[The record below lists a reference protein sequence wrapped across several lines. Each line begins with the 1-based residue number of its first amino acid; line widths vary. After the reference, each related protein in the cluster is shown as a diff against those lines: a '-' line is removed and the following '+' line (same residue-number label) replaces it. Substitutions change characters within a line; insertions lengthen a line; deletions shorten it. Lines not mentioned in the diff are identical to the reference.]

1 MSEALMHYGI
11 KGMKWG
17 IRRYQNKDGSLTP
30 AGKKRY
36 ADDAPE
42 SEASK
47 VSEDYK
53 KARRSIKE
61 MSDAEL
67 TEAVRRLETEKRY
80 RDLNPEKVSAGKKF
94 IEKVLKPAAT
104 DVAKTTLK
112 TYLDKQLKKAL
123 GMDQDSDVDRLKKA
137 VEKLRLQRDLDDLR
151 KNATLKNDVERERL
165 KKKLEEYK
173 RASEPNDGKSSNN
186 GSGKSRS
193 EIEID
198 ELVAEVE
205 RRLKEEKD

>member
-11 KGMKWG
+11 KGMRWG

-36 ADDAPE
+36 AEDAPE
-42 SEASK
+42 SEAPK

-94 IEKVLKPAAT
+94 VEKVLKPVAT

-112 TYLDKQLKKAL
+112 SYLDKQLKKAL
-123 GMDQDSDVDRLKKA
+123 GTDQESDVDRLKKA

-173 RASEPNDGKSSNN
+173 RANEPADGKSSDKEK
-186 GSGKSRS
+186 GETQT

-198 ELVAEVE
+198 ELVSEVE